1 MAVLTSSGVLDMMLE
16 MMIYNDWGLWS
27 IGVLLLQISLDMQ
40 ERGAEGRGGEVWG
53 VMWVCL
59 FWFE

>member
-27 IGVLLLQISLDMQ
+27 IGVLLLQISSEDMQ
-40 ERGAEGRGGEVWG
+40 ESGGVLG
-53 VMWVCL
+53 IV
-59 FWFE
+59 FWFEGKHMISS